1 MNLRSLLTVLLGLLA
16 PLPLAS
22 AAEPVG
28 FARSEDRLEIRI
40 GTRPFATYVFRD
52 PKILRP
58 YLAHVRAPDGAQV
71 TRNLPPVAGTD
82 RTDHDTMHPGIWL
95 AFGDLDGADFWRN
108 KGAVEHTEFV
118 ENPTAAEGV
127 GRFAVKNRYRDHDRV
142 VCQEVCR
149 IRIEALEGRTLV
161 VWDSTF
167 SGDQQFAFGDQE
179 EMGLGVRVATP
190 LAVVNGG
197 TLSNADGHK
206 NEKQLWGKPSDWC
219 DYSGLIAGQPAGIML
234 VPDPKNFRRSWFHA
248 RDYGFV
254 AANPFGHKAFTGGEA
269 SQVVVRPGE
278 SLRLRY
284 AVVVHSGPVDLPAVA
299 TSALQALESVR

>member
-1 MNLRSLLTVLLGLLA
+1 MKASSLLTILLGLLTL
-16 PLPLAS
+16 LPRAH
-22 AAEPVG
+22 AAQPVS

-52 PKILRP
+52 TRILRP
-58 YLAHVRAPDGAQV
+58 YFAHVRAPDGAQV

-82 RTDHDTMHPGIWL
+82 RTDHDTMHPGIWM

-108 KGAVEHTEFV
+108 KATVEHVEFS
-118 ENPTAAEGV
+118 ENPTSSDGV
-127 GRFAVKNRYRDHDRV
+127 GRFVVKNRYRDSDRV
-142 VCQEVCR
+142 VCQERCR
-149 IRIEALEGRTLV
+149 IRIDALEGRTLV

-167 SGDQQFAFGDQE
+167 TAEQPFAFGDQE

-197 TLSNADGHK
+197 TLTNADGLK

-219 DYSGLIAGQPAGIML
+219 DYSGQIAGQPAGIMV

-254 AANPFGHKAFTGGEA
+254 AANPFGQKAFTGGDA
-269 SQVVVRPGE
+269 SRVVVRPGE

-299 TSALQALESVR
+299 TSALQTLESAR